1 MGSTPEKDHGLSPL
15 EFFNL
20 CKDNAN
26 LIATA
31 VTSISLVALAS
42 AQVSIALNQSKAD
55 LLKLTCAQ
63 WMGSNIGSK
72 EKKVAYKKMM
82 GLTMAEETLGS
93 RENREIF
100 LQSLC
105 Q

>member
-31 VTSISLVALAS
+31 VASISLAALVS

-55 LLKLTCAQ
+55 VLKLTCAQ

-72 EKKVAYKKMM
+72 KKKWPTKK
-82 GLTMAEETLGS
+82 
-93 RENREIF
+93 
-100 LQSLC
+100 
-105 Q
+105 